1 MKTSLLALTVA
12 AAVGLSSVPA
22 FARDHE
28 GDRHEVRREG
38 HDRHWDRGG
47 VVVQPAYYP
56 QAAYY
61 PQPGYYPQAY
71 YGQRAYRYDSGDA
84 VGAAI
89 AGAVIGGLVTQ
100 MALHHR

>member
-1 MKTSLLALTVA
+1 MKTSFLALTVA

-22 FARDHE
+22 FAHDHD
-28 GDRHEVRREG
+28 GNRHEVRHEG
-38 HDRHWDRGG
+38 HEHHWNRGG

-56 QAAYY
+56 QPVYY
-61 PQPGYYPQAY
+61 PQNYYAQPAY
-71 YGQRAYRYDSGDA
+71 GYDSGDA

-100 MALHHR
+100 LALHHR